1 MKAKYIVPA
10 IIIYAISVGLYYIPE
25 KSIDV
30 VTPDY
35 VLIKSKDDSRFI
47 STYRLA
53 ERIIEGDPSLKLI
66 DVRMIDEY
74 EGYTIGEAI
83 NIPFEEI
90 ITESWK
96 EELTQT
102 GKVIVLFANGDVY
115 SEQAWNLCTQKG
127 YENIYVLK
135 GGLNEWFRTI
145 IVPEPP
151 PETAPSEAFD
161 LYSFQKAASIYFG
174 GTPVGAQAEATPK
187 KNVIVRKKN
196 KKAAEGG
203 C

>member
-10 IIIYAISVGLYYIPE
+10 IIIYAISVALYYVPE

-35 VLIKSKDDSRFI
+35 VLIKSKDDSRFV
-47 STYRLA
+47 TTHALA
-53 ERIIEGDPSLKLI
+53 ERIIEQDPSLKLV
-66 DVRMIDEY
+66 DVRMIDEFESY
-74 EGYTIGEAI
+74 SIKDAI

-90 ITESWK
+90 VAENWMT
-96 EELTQT
+96 ELTQE
-102 GKVIVLFANGDVY
+102 GKDIILFSNGDVFA
-115 SEQAWNLCTQKG
+115 EQAWNLCVQKG
-127 YENIYVLK
+127 YKNLYILK

-151 PETAPSEAFD
+151 PDTAPSEAFD
-161 LYSFQKAASIYFG
+161 LYSFEKAASIYFG
-174 GTPVGAQAEATPK
+174 GTPVGAQAEAAPK
-187 KNVIVRKKN
+187 KNVVVRKKN